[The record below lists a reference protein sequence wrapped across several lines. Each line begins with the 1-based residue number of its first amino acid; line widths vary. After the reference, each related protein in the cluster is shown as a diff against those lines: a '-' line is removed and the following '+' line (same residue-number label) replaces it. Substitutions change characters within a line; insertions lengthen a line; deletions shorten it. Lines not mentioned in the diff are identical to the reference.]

1 MHRRV
6 RRGALAVTAVALV
19 AIAGAVTYA
28 VAGIGGGGVINGCY
42 KTQNG
47 QLRVI
52 DPATDRCRPS
62 ETAISWSQTGPTGA
76 RGPTGPPGPTGQRG
90 PTGPPGSKG
99 ATGTAG
105 PAGPKGAT
113 GPGGPTGQRGPTG
126 PPGSKGATGTA
137 GPKGATGPRGPTG
150 PSGLA
155 GYEQINHTVQPSNDL
170 AQDAVN
176 CSTGKVPV
184 GGGAAVFGLIRNA
197 AGQSPSVVDSSP
209 TSTGW
214 SSIAVAPQGFSNT
227 APWSLTTYVICVN
240 P

>member
-42 KTQNG
+42 KSQNG
-47 QLRVI
+47 QLRLI
-52 DPATDRCRPS
+52 DPATGHCLPS
-62 ETAISWSQTGPTGA
+62 ERSISWNQTGTQ
-76 RGPTGPPGPTGQRG
+76 GPPGP
-90 PTGPPGSKG
+90 KG
-99 ATGTAG
+99 ATGPAG
-105 PAGPKGAT
+105 AKGATGGTGAKGATGPAGAKGATGATGAKGATGAAGPKGAT
-113 GPGGPTGQRGPTG
+113 G
-126 PPGSKGATGTA
+126 A
-137 GPKGATGPRGPTG
+137 RGPTG

-155 GYEQINHTVQPSNDL
+155 GYVQVSHTVQPSNDL

-176 CSTGKVPV
+176 CPTGKVPV
-184 GGGAAVFGLIRNA
+184 GGGASVFGLIRNA
-197 AGQSPSVVDSSP
+197 AGQSPSVVDSNP

-227 APWSLTTYVICVN
+227 STWSLTTYVICVN
-240 P
+240 QA

>member
-1 MHRRV
+1 MHRRI

-42 KTQNG
+42 KSQNG
-47 QLRVI
+47 QLRLI
-52 DPATDRCRPS
+52 DPATDHCLPS
-62 ETAISWSQTGPTGA
+62 EKPISWNQTGTQ
-76 RGPTGPPGPTGQRG
+76 GPPGP
-90 PTGPPGSKG
+90 KG
-99 ATGTAG
+99 ATGPAG
-105 PAGPKGAT
+105 AKGATGAAGAKGATGAAGPKGAT
-113 GPGGPTGQRGPTG
+113 GPAGA
-126 PPGSKGATGTA
+126 KGATGAA
-137 GPKGATGPRGPTG
+137 GPKGATGARGPTG

-155 GYEQINHTVQPSNDL
+155 GYEQVNHTIQPLNDL

-176 CSTGKVPV
+176 CPTGKVPV

-227 APWSLTTYVICVN
+227 ANWSLTTYVICVN
-240 P
+240 QA